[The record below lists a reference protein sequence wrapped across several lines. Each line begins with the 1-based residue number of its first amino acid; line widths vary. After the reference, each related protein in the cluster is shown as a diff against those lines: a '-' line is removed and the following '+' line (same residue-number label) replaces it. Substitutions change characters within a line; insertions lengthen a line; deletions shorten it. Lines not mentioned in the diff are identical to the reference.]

1 VQAVFP
7 GFICTLPISAFMIPH
22 SVYLIFLI
30 LHLTAFAIF
39 TGTLIANLINSN
51 QLWQYSEKDLTIT
64 KALFQTTDKYNR
76 IMAICLGIALL
87 MGILMMAQMHKV
99 YGAQLWMRVKIALV
113 LAIIVIRVLYSRN
126 LNKFKK
132 RLGGETTISI
142 SDVKKKVSLF
152 QLLQV
157 VLVAG
162 IIVLSVCRFS

>member
-1 VQAVFP
+1 
-7 GFICTLPISAFMIPH
+7 MIPH

-30 LHLTAFAIF
+30 LHLTAFALF

-99 YGAQLWMRVKIALV
+99 YGAPLSARYCRYQGAL
-113 LAIIVIRVLYSRN
+113 L
-126 LNKFKK
+126 KK
-132 RLGGETTISI
+132 P
-142 SDVKKKVSLF
+142 
-152 QLLQV
+152 
-157 VLVAG
+157 
-162 IIVLSVCRFS
+162 

>member
-1 VQAVFP
+1 
-7 GFICTLPISAFMIPH
+7 MIPH

-30 LHLTAFAIF
+30 LHLTAFALF
-39 TGTLIANLINSN
+39 TGTLIANLINNN

-87 MGILMMAQMHKV
+87 MGILMMTQMHKV

-113 LAIIVIRVLYSRN
+113 LVIVVIRVLYSRN

-142 SDVKKKVSLF
+142 NDIKKKVSLY

-162 IIVLSVCRFS
+162 IIILSVCRFN

>member
-1 VQAVFP
+1 
-7 GFICTLPISAFMIPH
+7 MIPH

-51 QLWQYSEKDLTIT
+51 QLWQYSEKDHTIT

-76 IMAICLGIALL
+76 IMAICLGIALI

-99 YGAQLWMRVKIALV
+99 YGDQLWMRVKIALV
-113 LAIIVIRVLYSRN
+113 LIIVVIRIFYSRN
-126 LNKFKK
+126 LNNFKK

-152 QLLQV
+152 QLVQV

-162 IIVLSVCRFS
+162 IIVLSVCRFN